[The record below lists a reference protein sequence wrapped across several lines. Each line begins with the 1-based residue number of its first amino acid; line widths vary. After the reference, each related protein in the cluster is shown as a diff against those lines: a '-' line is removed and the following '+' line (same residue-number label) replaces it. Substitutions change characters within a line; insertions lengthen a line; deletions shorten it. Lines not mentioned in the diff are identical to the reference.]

1 MYYARTRHNAGFLL
15 ADAVRERW
23 QLPAFRRVGRTRV
36 TEGTVAGHP
45 VVLLKP
51 LTYMNRSGAILAPLL
66 ADPGFEPARQLLV
79 LVDDVALRLG
89 TFRLRAHGSSGGHN
103 GLKSVEGALRS
114 NTYGR
119 LRIGIGPAAEGTDD
133 LADFV
138 LEEFAADELS
148 ALEGLL
154 PAMTDAVDCW
164 LTDGIDEAMNRFNR
178 TGKTE

>member
-1 MYYARTRHNAGFLL
+1 MQA
-15 ADAVRERW
+15 RW
-23 QLPAFRRVGRTRV
+23 QLPAFRRVGRARV

-66 ADPGFEPARQLLV
+66 ADPAFEPARQLLV

-89 TFRLRAHGSSGGHN
+89 TFRVRAHGSSGGHN

-114 NTYGR
+114 NAYGR
-119 LRIGIGPAAEGTDD
+119 LRIGVGPVAEETDA

-138 LEEFAADELS
+138 LQEFAADELAVLE
-148 ALEGLL
+148 ALM
-154 PAMTDAVDCW
+154 PAMADAVDCW
-164 LTDGIDEAMNRFNR
+164 LNDGIDEAMNRFNR